1 MRVLV
6 IGAMAVIALA
16 VLIGVLIY
24 DRKVLA
30 KRKMILHH
38 LWRMASKVGDDPVG
52 VPIRKIKLMELCK
65 VDAIEFSNLIRKM
78 GKEGITHNNQDSIQL
93 TTYGQQYYE
102 FKVKGEYVVH

>member
-6 IGAMAVIALA
+6 IGALAVLVLA

-30 KRKMILHH
+30 KRKQILHH
-38 LWRMASKVGDDPVG
+38 LWRLASKSGDDPVG
-52 VPIRKIKLMELCK
+52 MPIRKIKLMELCK
-65 VDAIEFSNLIRKM
+65 VDAIEFSNLIRKLSN
-78 GKEGITHNNQDSIQL
+78 ENIVHLNQDSIQL

-102 FKVKGEYVVH
+102 FKVKNEYAVH